1 MLFCV
6 DIKIAGI
13 QSDEPNIPDT
23 SCFSMLLGL
32 DLTFW
37 ARMCLYNNGVC
48 KRISRLCT
56 CDSKRERISLYFR
69 KPVL

>member
-1 MLFCV
+1 MLFCA
-6 DIKIAGI
+6 DIKIEGM

-37 ARMCLYNNGVC
+37 ARMCL
-48 KRISRLCT
+48 K
-56 CDSKRERISLYFR
+56 
-69 KPVL
+69 